1 MDIKKGF
8 IFDTDTAKECHA
20 STILKLPGGRLI
32 AAWFAGTNEKND
44 DVRIRYAINDGDG
57 WTAPKELPGLANAP
71 HWNPVL
77 FLKQDGT
84 VRLFFKEGKHIRSW
98 VTKYADSKDGGETWS
113 KPEVLIIG
121 DSFGGRGPVKNKC
134 LRIASGAVLAP
145 ASTEKDHD
153 WKPFIDLSY
162 DDGDTWTKVM
172 IPRPAGRPK
181 MIQPTLWE
189 DSNHVLHC
197 LMRSKCGR
205 LYTSS
210 SFNNGRSWETARKTD
225 IPNNNSGVDC
235 VKTED
240 GRVWLVSNPTDTDE
254 RSPLTLSVSDDNGL
268 TFKEAAVLEDKPGG
282 EFSYPAIIADGDRL
296 YITYTYQREKIA
308 FAEVSL
314 N

>member
-1 MDIKKGF
+1 MNLRIGYF
-8 IFDTDTAKECHA
+8 AHWFQPAY
-20 STILKLPGGRLI
+20 KLADFLQEQGIP
-32 AAWFAGTNEKND
+32 AEKIDYSRKNYLEKY
-44 DVRIRYAINDGDG
+44 DV
-57 WTAPKELPGLANAP
+57 
-71 HWNPVL
+71 
-77 FLKQDGT
+77 
-84 VRLFFKEGKHIRSW
+84 
-98 VTKYADSKDGGETWS
+98 
-113 KPEVLIIG
+113 VLIEQNGFNDYVENDELYIRDWIRRG
-121 DSFGGRGPVKNKC
+121 GILLFMHQDYCRWAPYFLPEEVGYTQLIHRPYDIHMIFGKG
-134 LRIASGAVLAP
+134 I
-145 ASTEKDHD
+145 
-153 WKPFIDLSY
+153 
-162 DDGDTWTKVM
+162 
-172 IPRPAGRPK
+172 
-181 MIQPTLWE
+181 IQPTLWE